1 MKITLIAVG
10 KRMPDWVTAGF
21 QEYVQRLPS
30 DYAIKLIEISAAKR
44 TKGADINRLLQGEG
58 EKVLAA
64 IPSGDRVIALTE
76 RGQLWDTKG
85 LAQQLQAWH
94 DGKYGISLLVGG
106 PEGLPASCLAKAHHH
121 WSLSKLTFPHPLV
134 RILIAEQI
142 YRAYSLLHN
151 HPYHRA

>member
-1 MKITLIAVG
+1 MKISLIAVG

-21 QEYVQRLPS
+21 QEYVQRLPA
-30 DYAIKLIEISAAKR
+30 DYAIKLIEISATKR

-58 EKVLAA
+58 EKILAA
-64 IPSGDRVIALTE
+64 IPSGDRIIALTE
-76 RGQLWDTKG
+76 RGQLWDTQG
-85 LAQQLQAWH
+85 LAQQLQIWR
-94 DGKYGISLLVGG
+94 DGGCGLSLLVGG
-106 PEGLPASCLAKAHHH
+106 PEGLPPACLARAHHR
-121 WSLSKLTFPHPLV
+121 WSLSPLTFPHPLV